1 MNLVVQRELREAG
14 NLFGPP
20 DDVDQ
25 LPVVQVRQQRQ
36 RARRGVRDGGGHGPA
51 REHLRL
57 VRRQSF

>member
-14 NLFGPP
+14 NLLGPP

-36 RARRGVRDGGGHGPA
+36 RARRGVRHGGGRGPA